1 MWASELETSRASDVT
16 RVNAAAIVELVRRSG
31 AISRAE
37 IARSLAL
44 SPATVTRTVGR
55 LLESGA
61 VSERDRGHS
70 SGGRPPVMLSYNPRA
85 AALIGVDVGGTKI
98 AAVISDLD
106 GCFLARR
113 VVATWPEHGGPA
125 GLDAVIAVI
134 DELLAL
140 PEVAG
145 APVRGIAVGVPG
157 VTRHREGVVEWS
169 PGLDW
174 RDLPLAA
181 LLRER
186 FKRPVFIEND
196 VNLAALGEAARGAG
210 QGVSSL
216 VGIFIGTGI
225 GAGIVLN
232 GQLYRGANEAAG
244 EVGYLLLERQALG
257 HEYPRF
263 GAFESV
269 AAGPGIARRAA
280 RELAGGAPS
289 ALARQGA
296 KVATPEVL
304 AAAGAGDPVATAVLS
319 ETLDYLALAVANVA
333 CVLNPRRVILGGAV
347 GLALRPWYGDIVS
360 RLAGRIPHVPEIVA
374 SALGVDAGLS
384 GAVTLA
390 RDRTRDVA
398 LNRKG
403 Q

>member
-1 MWASELETSRASDVT
+1 MT
-16 RVNAAAIVELVRRSG
+16 RLNAAAIVELVRRSG
-31 AISRAE
+31 SISRAD

-44 SPATVTRTVGR
+44 SPATVTRAVGR

-70 SGGRPPVMLSYNPRA
+70 SGGRPPVMLAYNPRA
-85 AALIGVDVGGTKI
+85 AVLLGADVGGTKI
-98 AAVISDLD
+98 AAVVSDLE
-106 GCFLARR
+106 GTFLARR
-113 VVATWPEHGGPA
+113 VVPTWPEQNGPR
-125 GLDAVIAVI
+125 GLDALIAAI
-134 DELLAL
+134 DDLLAS

-145 APVRGIAVGVPG
+145 IPLRGIAVGVPG
-157 VTRHREGVVEWS
+157 VTRHREGIVEWS

-181 LLRER
+181 LLRQR
-186 FKRPVFIEND
+186 FNRPVFIEND

-210 QGVSSL
+210 KGISSL

-244 EVGYLLLERQALG
+244 EVGYLLLERGALAS
-257 HEYPRF
+257 EYPRF
-263 GAFESV
+263 GAFESI

-280 RELAGGAPS
+280 EQLAAGAPS
-289 ALARQGA
+289 DLAARGA
-296 KVATPEVL
+296 RLATPDVL
-304 AAAGAGDPVATAVLS
+304 AAARAGDQVARAVLDD
-319 ETLDYLALAVANVA
+319 TLDYLALAIANVA

-347 GLALRPWYGDIVS
+347 GLALRPWYGDVTK
-360 RLAGRIPHVPEIVA
+360 RLARRIPHVPEIVA

-390 RDRTRDVA
+390 RERTRDAA
-398 LNRKG
+398 LTPAG
-403 Q
+403 E